1 VERAVKRLLE
11 SAVRAPG
18 SNGDKRS
25 FYSRRDV
32 ADAYDEQRFGG
43 ASGARVSAR
52 EIDIVLGMLPP
63 GGPILDLACGT
74 GRLARAIALGGERV
88 IGLDF
93 SPPMAQKT
101 TAFGVPTVIGD
112 AFATPFVSGSFASV
126 VSLRF
131 AFHWADISTLLSEMR
146 RLVQPGGAVVFD
158 TYTWSPRSVAPVGA
172 KQWGGV
178 VHPHS
183 SREVAEIAVR
193 AGLRVLRM
201 EPCFLFSPYLYRL
214 APVPLQRAFESLE
227 RHVPQGLLC
236 RVFWKL
242 TLESSR
248 P

>member
-1 VERAVKRLLE
+1 MRRLLE
-11 SAVRAPG
+11 SASRTPG
-18 SNGDKRS
+18 AIGDKRS
-25 FYSRRDV
+25 FYSRSDV

-43 ASGARVSAR
+43 ASGARVNAR
-52 EIDIVLGMLPP
+52 EIAIVLGMLPP
-63 GGPILDLACGT
+63 GGPVLDLACGT
-74 GRLARAIALGGERV
+74 GRLSRAIAQRGEPV

-101 TAFGVPTVIGD
+101 AELGIPTVIGD
-112 AFATPFVSGSFASV
+112 AFSTPFAPGSFASV

-131 AFHWADISTLLSEMR
+131 AFHWANIAPLLQEMR
-146 RLVQPGGAVVFD
+146 RLVEPGGSVVFD

-172 KQWGGV
+172 KEWGGL

-183 SREVAEIAVR
+183 SREVADVAVR

-214 APVPLQRAFESLE
+214 APVPLQRAFESIE

-242 TLESSR
+242 TVETGRS
-248 P
+248 

>member
-1 VERAVKRLLE
+1 VRRLLE

-18 SNGDKRS
+18 AVGDKRS
-25 FYSRRDV
+25 FYSQRDV

-52 EIDIVLGMLPP
+52 EIGIVLGMLPP
-63 GGPILDLACGT
+63 GGPVLDLACGT
-74 GRLARAIALGGERV
+74 GRLARAIAQRGEKV

-93 SPPMAQKT
+93 SPLMAQKT
-101 TAFGVPTVIGD
+101 GELGIPTVIGD
-112 AFATPFVSGSFASV
+112 AFSTPFASGSFASV

-131 AFHWADISTLLSEMR
+131 AFHWADIAPLLQEMR
-146 RLVQPGGAVVFD
+146 RLAAPGGAVVFD

-183 SREVAEIAVR
+183 PREVAEVAVR

-214 APVPLQRAFESLE
+214 APVPLQRAFESIE
-227 RHVPQGLLC
+227 RRVPQGLLC

-242 TLESSR
+242 TLEGDSA
-248 P
+248 